1 MPNVGRS
8 AATTGAGSASENTF
22 VFYDTS
28 WVPFLCKIVNCGQLA
43 FSEVRR
49 ADTPALGSLLRAL
62 TPSKP
67 LRPGPAR
74 LAYQESLLE
83 TVLLVVSDP
92 SAVQMRLPSYRC
104 S

>member
-43 FSEVRR
+43 FSEV
-49 ADTPALGSLLRAL
+49 PPLPLLRVSDEDLLVRREILAL
-62 TPSKP
+62 HG
-67 LRPGPAR
+67 RPAR
-74 LAYQESLLE
+74 RHPRGVVPWERLK
-83 TVLLVVSDP
+83 VLTK
-92 SAVQMRLPSYRC
+92 
-104 S
+104 